1 MSVARRTR
9 PVTRLGSVSYDT
21 YVRLRN
27 APENRSLSMAYHDGV
42 LEIMSSEFRHD
53 HGFFN
58 LSQSVVAY
66 CRAFGVKCEAA
77 GHTTFR
83 KGLPGELKGKGRE
96 ADASF
101 YLGDSAALMR
111 NKDRLDLSVDPPP
124 SLWIEVDNWGSSA
137 SRLPV
142 YAGLGVAEVW
152 RYRARRKT
160 LWMGRLNDSGD
171 AYDTATVSV
180 ALPGLT
186 PFMVLD
192 MLAGKESRDLTEWAA
207 WLDEVWFPTHRRELT
222 EGGAGRGRSDNH
234 NRGSGISFV
243 IRELESNFVDQLPP
257 RNLGLFQFLPS
268 AYNVTQAP

>member
-27 APENRSLSMAYHDGV
+27 APENRSLSMAYRDGV
-42 LEIMSSEFRHD
+42 LEILSPEFRHD

-66 CRAFGVKCEAA
+66 CRAFGVKCEAG

-101 YLGDSAALMR
+101 YLGDSAALVR

-124 SLWIEVDNWGSSA
+124 SFVDRG
-137 SRLPV
+137 RQLGQLGVPP
-142 YAGLGVAEVW
+142 AGLCKP
-152 RYRARRKT
+152 RRHRG
-160 LWMGRLNDSGD
+160 L
-171 AYDTATVSV
+171 
-180 ALPGLT
+180 ALPG
-186 PFMVLD
+186 PPENALD
-192 MLAGKESRDLTEWAA
+192 GTSERFGRRLRYGDRERRPAGPHAVHGARHA
-207 WLDEVWFPTHRRELT
+207 RRQRIPRPHGVGRVARRGVVPRASAGIDRGR
-222 EGGAGRGRSDNH
+222 GGAE
-234 NRGSGISFV
+234 V
-243 IRELESNFVDQLPP
+243 IIMVEDQE
-257 RNLGLFQFLPS
+257 
-268 AYNVTQAP
+268 